1 MTKYRAIKTEVAGI
15 KFDSKREAVR
25 WQELNYL
32 QRAGHISDLKRQVP
46 IELVPGVKLHGEKR
60 ARPPIRLVV
69 DFQYTERMGRVVWED
84 TKGFET
90 PLSRAKRHM
99 AKALHGVD
107 VRTTA

>member
-46 IELVPGVKLHGEKR
+46 IELVPGVKLHGETR
-60 ARPPIRLVV
+60 ARPAIRLVV
-69 DFQYTERMGRVVWED
+69 DFRYIENGATVWED
-84 TKGFET
+84 TKGMET
-90 PLSRAKRHM
+90 PASRMKRHM
-99 AKALHGVD
+99 AKALCGVD
-107 VRTTA
+107 VRVTA